1 MFCTI
6 FNFQTR
12 SRSNL
17 LIIIFQ
23 LIVWVKISIQETIHL
38 FRFPCLTDTTMQKN
52 YHNQIRLSQRNP
64 CKIKVFLGC
73 SYYTAISLQNIKKL
87 RKLIQTRLPNKLSN
101 PRLTCPIR

>member
-1 MFCTI
+1 MNVLFKDHS
-6 FNFQTR
+6 QA
-12 SRSNL
+12 RSNL

-38 FRFPCLTDTTMQKN
+38 FRSPCLTDTTMQKN

-73 SYYTAISLQNIKKL
+73 SYYTAISLEHIKEL
-87 RKLIQTRLPNKLSN
+87 REFIQARPSDKVSHPGLM
-101 PRLTCPIR
+101 